1 MAAHF
6 EPVMRKCNSH
16 FEVKLY
22 EALLIIRDSPSL
34 NKQCYASGTS
44 FLLNIFRKIFTTTL
58 LTARNCNMTFH
69 VGFFA

>member
-34 NKQCYASGTS
+34 NKQCYASGAL
-44 FLLNIFRKIFTTTL
+44 FLLNIYLQKFLQL
-58 LTARNCNMTFH
+58 LYLLNVIVT
-69 VGFFA
+69 

>member
-22 EALLIIRDSPSL
+22 EALLITRDSPSL
-34 NKQCYASGTS
+34 IKQCYASGTS
-44 FLLNIFRKIFTTTL
+44 FLLNIYLEKFLQL
-58 LTARNCNMTFH
+58 LYLLHAIVT
-69 VGFFA
+69 